1 MNLSSV
7 DNIVLKARRQRG
19 GVKAEQL
26 GYLWDVLKLRFRL
39 CFKVFERERRH
50 RDEIFKHH

>member
-26 GYLWDVLKLRFRL
+26 GYLLGCTEASFPVMFQSLRKRTSPQG
-39 CFKVFERERRH
+39 
-50 RDEIFKHH
+50 